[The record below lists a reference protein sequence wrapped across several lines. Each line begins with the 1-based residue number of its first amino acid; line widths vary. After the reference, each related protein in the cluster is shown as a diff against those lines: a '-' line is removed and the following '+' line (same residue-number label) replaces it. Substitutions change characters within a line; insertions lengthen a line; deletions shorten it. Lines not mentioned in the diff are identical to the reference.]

1 MGMHKSARND
11 VTAGQ
16 HVNHDYRTQ
25 AEAVVNL
32 PEVTLADYLN
42 NRDKLY
48 KEKMT
53 FNEWWDTVG
62 CDLHFKHE
70 TAWRTAEAAWNASNK
85 SYKEK
90 MSFDQWFNFRYKNQ
104 NWLHKDLKNSMYRA
118 LQECWNAAK
127 ENKYSWGRET

>member
-1 MGMHKSARND
+1 MAMHKSARND

-48 KEKMT
+48 E
-53 FNEWWDTVG
+53 
-62 CDLHFKHE
+62 
-70 TAWRTAEAAWNASNK
+70 
-85 SYKEK
+85 EK
-90 MSFDQWFNFRYKNQ
+90 MSFDEWFNLRYKNQ

-127 ENKYSWGRET
+127 ENK